1 MNTATTTTPSTLN
14 ITIDGMSCGHC
25 VANITNALKAVTGVV
40 INRVTVGS
48 ASVAVSDPKA
58 AIAAIS
64 AIQAAGYTVRASE
77 SAATTP
83 RIGGCCGG
91 KGRSSSCCG

>member
-1 MNTATTTTPSTLN
+1 MNTATQSTLN
-14 ITIDGMSCGHC
+14 IGINGMSCGHC
-25 VANITNALKAVTGVV
+25 VANVTNALKAVSGVV
-40 INRVTVGS
+40 INHVTVGS

-77 SAATTP
+77 SAATPTK
-83 RIGGCCGG
+83 IGGCCGG
-91 KGRSSSCCG
+91 NGRPSSCCG

>member
-1 MNTATTTTPSTLN
+1 MNTATTTTSLN
-14 ITIDGMSCGHC
+14 ISINGMSCGHC
-25 VANITNALKAVTGVV
+25 VANVTNALKAVAGVV
-40 INRVTVGS
+40 INHVTVGS

-77 SAATTP
+77 SAPTP
-83 RIGGCCGG
+83 SKSGGCCGG
-91 KGRSSSCCG
+91 PGRSSSCCG